1 MKEIHLIRHSKSDW
15 SNAHLKDKERP
26 LSKRGRKNARFL
38 GKYVEKISFVT
49 DAALVSPSIR
59 TSETWKILQSF
70 GNITKDTRIIS
81 EIYEAEYSDLLRIL
95 RSLPSKISSVLLI
108 GHNTG
113 MEDLANYLL
122 SGDNPDSLF
131 EKFPTSS
138 FISLITDQKDW
149 ADLGKQSCRLKRF
162 WIPS

>member
-15 SNAHLKDKERP
+15 SDTNLKDKERP

-38 GKYVEKISFVT
+38 GKYVEKVSFVA
-49 DAALVSPSIR
+49 DVALISPSIR
-59 TSETWKILQSF
+59 TSETWKILQGF
-70 GNITKDTRIIS
+70 QNITKDTKIIS

-95 RSLPSKISSVLLI
+95 RGLASKINNVVLI
-108 GHNTG
+108 GHNPG

-122 SGDNPDSLF
+122 LGNNTDSLF

-138 FISLITDQKDW
+138 FISLVTDQQDW
-149 ADLGKQSCRLKRF
+149 ADLGRQSCRLKRF
-162 WIPS
+162 WIP

>member
-15 SNAHLKDKERP
+15 SDTHLKDKERP

-38 GKYVEKISFVT
+38 GKYVKKVSFVA
-49 DAALVSPSIR
+49 DVALVSPSIR
-59 TSETWKILQSF
+59 TSETWKILQGF
-70 GNITKDTRIIS
+70 QNITKDIKIIS

-95 RSLPSKISSVLLI
+95 RGLSSKINNVVLI
-108 GHNTG
+108 GHNPG

-122 SGDNPDSLF
+122 LGNNTDTLF

-138 FISLITDQKDW
+138 FISLVTDQKDW
-149 ADLGKQSCRLKRF
+149 ADLGRQSCRLKRF
-162 WIPS
+162 WIP